1 MMLAAGM
8 YFSKSF
14 FSFSLEDKR
23 INDETILKNV
33 HLHVEADSQQ
43 KGEAI

>member
-1 MMLAAGM
+1 MLTAGM
-8 YFSKSF
+8 YFSNWF
-14 FSFSLEDKR
+14 FFFSLEDKR

-33 HLHVEADSQQ
+33 HLHVVADSQQ